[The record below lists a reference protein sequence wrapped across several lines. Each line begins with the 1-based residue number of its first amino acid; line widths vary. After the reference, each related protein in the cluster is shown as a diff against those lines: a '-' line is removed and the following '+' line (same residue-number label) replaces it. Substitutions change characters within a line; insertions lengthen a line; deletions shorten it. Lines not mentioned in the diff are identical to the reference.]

1 MSSITKF
8 DTSHEDIIHDIAY
21 DFYGKRLVTC
31 SSDQRLKVW
40 DFVERDDAAVWEL
53 NDSWKAHDSSILKA
67 IWAHPEY
74 GQVIASCSLD
84 RLVKIWEEQ
93 PIEPKMSQKRWAER
107 FRLVESRGAVLD
119 IAFSP
124 IAGALRLATCSADG
138 IVRIYEALEPTNL
151 HNGHKWKNSRLR
163 YETMISLYH
172 PIHLYQNQHQ
182 HHKTQTAQALVVLQL
197 LVMVYPI
204 PKEQLVLFLS

>member
-1 MSSITKF
+1 MM
-8 DTSHEDIIHDIAY
+8 DH
-21 DFYGKRLVTC
+21 L
-31 SSDQRLKVW
+31 
-40 DFVERDDAAVWEL
+40 
-53 NDSWKAHDSSILKA
+53 
-67 IWAHPEY
+67 
-74 GQVIASCSLD
+74 
-84 RLVKIWEEQ
+84 
-93 PIEPKMSQKRWAER
+93 EPKMSQKRWAER

-124 IAGALRLATCSADG
+124 IAGALRLVIRSTSTSNQDTK
-138 IVRIYEALEPTNL
+138 IYDTRQHVQQMVLYVSMKHWNLPIL

>member
-93 PIEPKMSQKRWAER
+93 PIGNQVRGIWSMHQMTMS
-107 FRLVESRGAVLD
+107 
-119 IAFSP
+119 
-124 IAGALRLATCSADG
+124 
-138 IVRIYEALEPTNL
+138 
-151 HNGHKWKNSRLR
+151 
-163 YETMISLYH
+163 
-172 PIHLYQNQHQ
+172 
-182 HHKTQTAQALVVLQL
+182 
-197 LVMVYPI
+197 
-204 PKEQLVLFLS
+204 